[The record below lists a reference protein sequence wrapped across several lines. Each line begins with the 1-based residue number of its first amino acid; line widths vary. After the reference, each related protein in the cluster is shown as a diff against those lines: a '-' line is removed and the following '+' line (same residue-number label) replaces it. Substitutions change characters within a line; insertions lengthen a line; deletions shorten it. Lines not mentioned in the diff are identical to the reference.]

1 METYIPLITG
11 SGGAL
16 AVLMLWLSLILA
28 GKLHTEQ
35 EFSKLEITGDRQ
47 ECLQYYLRH
56 TCNGGPGDVIR
67 FSGIGE
73 ACAG

>member
-28 GKLHTEQ
+28 G
-35 EFSKLEITGDRQ
+35 
-47 ECLQYYLRH
+47 
-56 TCNGGPGDVIR
+56 
-67 FSGIGE
+67 GE

>member
-16 AVLMLWLSLILA
+16 AVLMLWLTLILA

-35 EFSKLEITGDRQ
+35 EFF
-47 ECLQYYLRH
+47 
-56 TCNGGPGDVIR
+56 R

-73 ACAG
+73 ACG

>member
-35 EFSKLEITGDRQ
+35 EFSKLNDENISLK
-47 ECLQYYLRH
+47 EKLAAAVC
-56 TCNGGPGDVIR
+56 
-67 FSGIGE
+67 S
-73 ACAG
+73 